1 MLPVLE
7 TVSDSELSVGDL
19 VEKISNKIN
28 LSDEDRSERIPS
40 GKISKISSR
49 VQWAGTY
56 LVKAGLLERPKRGH
70 LKITAIGHDALM
82 SNPVRIDIN
91 YLNRYDSFKV
101 FRERDEGST
110 EEQDNAKL
118 QNIQEQKTP
127 EDVIGAAYQQVE
139 RAVRDEILEAI
150 LKSSPQFFEKLI
162 LDLFYAMGYG
172 GRGKRTHVGKTGDGG
187 IDGIIDEDPLGLEK
201 IYLQAKRYA
210 SENKISIDQIRSFS
224 GSLDDMRAK
233 KGIFVT
239 TSSFVASAYEYVE
252 RSPKNLILIDG
263 NELTRLMYE
272 YDVAVRVE
280 QTIKIKKPDM
290 DYFEEI

>member
-1 MLPVLE
+1 MAVPDFQTLMLPVLQ

-28 LSDEDRSERIPS
+28 LSDEDKTERIPS

-70 LKITAIGHDALM
+70 LKITVPGRDALA
-82 SNPVRIDIN
+82 SNPTRIDIN
-91 YLNRYDSFKV
+91 YLNRYDSFKT
-101 FRERDEGST
+101 FRERDESVS
-110 EEQDNAKL
+110 EQDNSKFHDAVEK
-118 QNIQEQKTP
+118 KTP
-127 EDVIGAAYQQVE
+127 EDLIGAAYQQVE
-139 RAVRDEILEAI
+139 QAVRDEILEAI

-162 LDLFYAMGYG
+162 LDLFHAMGYG

-210 SENKISIDQIRSFS
+210 PENKINIDQIRSFS

-233 KGIFVT
+233 K
-239 TSSFVASAYEYVE
+239 ASLLRRALLL
-252 RSPKNLILIDG
+252 PL
-263 NELTRLMYE
+263 LMNTLS
-272 YDVAVRVE
+272 AVLK
-280 QTIKIKKPDM
+280 T
-290 DYFEEI
+290 